1 MRSLFIAAAAFLMF
15 INCTPTKMAVSEE
28 LNLAKD
34 EYPVKGRQGILINQK
49 LSFGEFNTTKVKRSW
64 TKGSSG
70 KNGIG
75 VYNEKN
81 EYINLISVEY
91 INRKQTM
98 NFSLSDG
105 NLSSDVFCASY
116 FDSRDLSIGKS
127 ENSIWN
133 IALDISGAG
142 FESQNLFYVQVFVDE
157 TAPWQLLLDNQ
168 ASQAKAK
175 EYSGV
180 FARSKKEFYTLRP
193 VTKLDQNGKIRNMP
207 FGSVGYEISDKEGKP
222 VAAVS
227 LLDRGM
233 IFLGK
238 TNPAERFLLA
248 NLCAAILLQENIGD

>member
-1 MRSLFIAAAAFLMF
+1 MRLLIIAAVATLLFT
-15 INCTPTKMAVSEE
+15 NCTPTKMAVSEE

-49 LSFGEFNTTKVKRSW
+49 LSFGEYKTTKVKRSW
-64 TKGSSG
+64 TKGSSS

-81 EYINLISVEY
+81 EYINLISEEY
-91 INRKQTM
+91 IQRKQTI

-105 NLSSDVFCASY
+105 NFSSDVFCASR

-133 IALDISGAG
+133 IALDISGVG
-142 FESQNLFYVQVFVDE
+142 FESQNLFYVQVYVDDKS
-157 TAPWQLLLDNQ
+157 PWQLLLDNQ

-180 FARSKKEFYTLRP
+180 FARSKTEFYTIRP
-193 VTKLDQNGKIRNMP
+193 VSKLDQNGKIRNMP
-207 FGSVGYEISDKEGKP
+207 FGSVGYEISDKEGTA

-238 TNPAERFLLA
+238 TNPSERFLLA